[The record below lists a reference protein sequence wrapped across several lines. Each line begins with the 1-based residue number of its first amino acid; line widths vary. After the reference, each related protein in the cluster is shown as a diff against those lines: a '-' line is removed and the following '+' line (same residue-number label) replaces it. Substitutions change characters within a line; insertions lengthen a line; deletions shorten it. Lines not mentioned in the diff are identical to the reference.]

1 MYYFTFTLFLS
12 SSHTVFLLS
21 QTFPS
26 LLSSPNFT
34 SPFIPSSFF
43 QLRTEPWLQENTIFL
58 LSGNFK
64 KKRLAHLCFSSS
76 FDGGLLLL
84 ERLLLLQFIP
94 KKGGMNL
101 LWDKAVEFLVSTIGK
116 SAVDSWL
123 EASAVD
129 SYLLKLRVALP
140 KARLLIE
147 RSECWRLPKY
157 NPIDELLS
165 QLKDSVYEAES
176 IVDELEYQ
184 RLKNKVEKGF
194 PGINFLRNWMRD
206 FPKIVKGILDRL
218 NDVYNEMEKICS
230 SHGIP
235 ENPNQFGETARPI
248 TSTFLNISNVYGRDK
263 EFNEVICLM
272 GVPSSGSGKRKRV
285 KRVNISNL
293 HIGESSSR
301 MDQKQNVSV
310 LSIVGMGGIGKT
322 TLAQKVCNDKTVESY
337 FDLIMWV
344 CVSDNFDLVRL
355 TKEMIEGSATKN
367 EKECNL
373 TNLNELQ
380 KDLQKRLNSKKF
392 LLVLD
397 DVWSKDWQ
405 SLLAPMKGAHP
416 GSVVLV
422 TARDPECVKIPG
434 TSIGSG
440 GVINLEGLDD
450 HIYWEFFKRCAF
462 DSVAESNNIN
472 PELEVIG
479 KEICE
484 RLKGSPLAAITIGGA
499 LRNNSG
505 VEHWRNIKD
514 SKMWE
519 LQKEEHDIL
528 PVLQLSYQYLP
539 TYLKKCFSFCSLY
552 PKDFKFTQPELTKFW
567 IMQGFI
573 GLQDND
579 KELRNQANR
588 YFDDLARRGFFQRLG
603 DRDQYVIHDLM
614 HDVCLSITKD
624 ECFCLENGKQEVS
637 LDIRH
642 VSVFQKKLKPEEQ
655 KELSKYKKLLS
666 LKVSPNSC
674 CITGIETWCNVLT
687 NIQSLSLAKCKI
699 KKLPKNIGNL
709 KHLQILDISGTNV
722 ETLPESFCNLYN
734 LQYLNMSDC
743 SEIKCF
749 PEGFNKLANLQLFYL
764 PFTKVSL
771 VERFENIVK
780 AIKLDRQVLSFK
792 NAKIE
797 NLKIIWELS
806 GYVRI
811 KDLEYVPSKEAAQK
825 AQLNNQPFIN
835 QLELEWSP
843 FRLIGQDGEHDND
856 VLDGL
861 CPHYNLKELK
871 INRYRGRNLSP
882 GWLKEG
888 ILPNLTVVRFS
899 FCEVST
905 ISHLPRFITK
915 LFIYELSQREGCGN
929 LENSIPNCLQ
939 NLTSLQTLTIRSC
952 QNLVSIP
959 AEVTKTL
966 KSLSELNL
974 YSCDQLQSLGGL
986 QFLASL
992 SKLHLGRCHKLQLL
1006 GGFQFLASLQD
1017 VYIRD
1022 CPKLD
1027 ETRGRDVIGK
1037 HPSGQLKYRK

>member
-1 MYYFTFTLFLS
+1 M
-12 SSHTVFLLS
+12 
-21 QTFPS
+21 
-26 LLSSPNFT
+26 
-34 SPFIPSSFF
+34 I
-43 QLRTEPWLQENTIFL
+43 
-58 LSGNFK
+58 
-64 KKRLAHLCFSSS
+64 
-76 FDGGLLLL
+76 
-84 ERLLLLQFIP
+84 
-94 KKGGMNL
+94 
-101 LWDKAVEFLVSTIGK
+101 LWDKVLDFLVSTIGQ
-116 SAVDSWL
+116 STVESW
-123 EASAVD
+123 SNSNNVNND
-129 SYLLKLRVALP
+129 VLKLREALP
-140 KARLLIE
+140 LAQHLIE
-147 RSECWRLPKY
+147 RAECWRLPKY
-157 NPIDELLS
+157 NPIDRHLS
-165 QLKDSVYEAES
+165 VLKDSVYEAES
-176 IVDELEYQ
+176 IIDEFQYQ
-184 RLKNKVEKGF
+184 RLKHEVERSF
-194 PGINFLRNWMRD
+194 PVIQIFRNWIDNWMRD
-206 FPKIVKGILDRL
+206 FPNTVKGVLDRL
-218 NDVYNEMEKICS
+218 NNVYNEMEKICS

-235 ENPNQFGETARPI
+235 ENPNQFGQTARPI
-248 TSTFLNISNVYGRDK
+248 TSTFLNTSNVCGRDK
-263 EFNEVICLM
+263 EFKKVICLM
-272 GVPSSGSGKRKRV
+272 GVPSSGSGKRKRA
-285 KRVNISNL
+285 KRVNVSNY
-293 HIGESSSR
+293 GESSSR

-322 TLAQKVCNDKTVESY
+322 TLAQKVCNDKTVKSY
-337 FDLIMWV
+337 FHPIMWV
-344 CVSDNFDLVRL
+344 CVSNNFDLVRL
-355 TKEMIEGSATKN
+355 TKEMIESSATKN
-367 EKECNL
+367 KKECNL

-397 DVWSKDWQ
+397 DVWSKEWQ
-405 SLLAPMKGAHP
+405 SLLAPMEGAHP

-422 TARDPECVKIPG
+422 TTRDPECVKIPG
-434 TSIGSG
+434 TSIGSER
-440 GVINLEGLDD
+440 VINLEGLDY

-484 RLKGSPLAAITIGGA
+484 RLKGSPRAAITIGGA
-499 LRNNSG
+499 LKNNSG

-519 LQKEEHDIL
+519 LQKEEDDIL

-603 DRDQYVIHDLM
+603 DRDEYVIHDLM

-624 ECFCLENGKQEVS
+624 ECFCLENGKHKVS

-642 VSVFQKKLKPEEQ
+642 VSVFQEKLKLEKQ
-655 KELSKYKKLLS
+655 KELSKYMKLLS
-666 LKVSPNSC
+666 LKVGPDSC
-674 CITGIETWCNVLT
+674 CITGIKTWCNVLT
-687 NIQSLSLAKCKI
+687 NIRSLSLAKCKI

-743 SEIKCF
+743 SQIKCF

-780 AIKLDRQVLSFK
+780 AIKLDSHVLSFQ

-797 NLKIIWELS
+797 NLKFIRELS
-806 GYVRI
+806 GHVHL
-811 KDLEYVPSKEAAQK
+811 KDLGYVPSKEAAQK
-825 AQLNNQPFIN
+825 AQLNNKPFIN
-835 QLELEWSP
+835 KLELYWSSN
-843 FRLIGQDGEHDND
+843 RLIGKDGEHDND

-861 CPHYNLKELK
+861 CPHHNLKELK

-882 GWLKEG
+882 CWLKEG
-888 ILPNLTVVRFS
+888 ILPNLTRVQFWC
-899 FCEVST
+899 CEVST
-905 ISHLPRFITK
+905 ISHLPRSITK
-915 LFIYELSQREGCGN
+915 LFISYLSQREGCGD
-929 LENSIPNCLQ
+929 LENSIPSCLQ
-939 NLTSLQTLTIRSC
+939 NLTSLKTLAIQYC
-952 QNLVSIP
+952 AHLVSIP
-959 AEVTKTL
+959 AEVTSNL
-966 KSLSELNL
+966 KSLSELDL
-974 YSCDQLQSLGGL
+974 YSCDKLQSLGGL

-992 SKLHLGRCHKLQLL
+992 SKLHLGRCDKLQSL
-1006 GGFQFLASLQD
+1006 GGLRFLASLQD

-1037 HPSGQLKYRK
+1037 HPSGRLKYGRARNERLILQLKYGI